1 MNKVVK
7 FLSIALAGIGLAAC
21 STPVDLNG
29 AWNIVEVNGEQITA
43 VEEAPFIEFDT
54 ENQRVH
60 GNTGVNI
67 MNGSYTLDGEKL
79 SLGKMAT
86 TMMAGPME
94 AMETERIILQTIEK
108 SAKIKASGEDLQILD
123 ADGTVI
129 MLLKKKQ

>member
-7 FLSIALAGIGLAAC
+7 ILSIALAGIGLAAC

-43 VEEAPFIEFDT
+43 VEETPFIEFDT

-79 SLGKMAT
+79 SLGRMAT

-94 AMETERIILQTIEK
+94 AMETERTILQTIEK

>member
-43 VEEAPFIEFDT
+43 VEETPFIEFDT

-94 AMETERIILQTIEK
+94 AMETERTILQTIEK